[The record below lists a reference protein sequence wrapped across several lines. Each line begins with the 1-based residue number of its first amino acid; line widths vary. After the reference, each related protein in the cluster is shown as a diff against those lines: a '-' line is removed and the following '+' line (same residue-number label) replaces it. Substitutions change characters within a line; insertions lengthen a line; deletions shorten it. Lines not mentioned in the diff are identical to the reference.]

1 MTGHV
6 KEKEMTI
13 QTKLFGEIEV
23 DEEKMITFSSGIIGF
38 PDMKDFLLIHDSEST
53 GSIKWLQS
61 IQEPAFAMP
70 VIDPLIVQP
79 EYNPEIEDELLKPLG
94 IVDETNILVLVT
106 ITIPHEVEKM
116 TVNLCGPIIVSADTR
131 KASQIIVES
140 DKYPVKFPVYDILKK
155 LKEGA
160 GE

>member
-1 MTGHV
+1 M
-6 KEKEMTI
+6 KI

-23 DEEKMITFSSGIIGF
+23 DEEKMITFMNGIIGF
-38 PDMKDFLLIHDSEST
+38 PHMKDFLLIHESDSKGT
-53 GSIKWLQS
+53 IKWLQS

-70 VIDPLIVQP
+70 VIDPLIVEP

-94 IVDETNILVLVT
+94 IVGDADFLVLVT
-106 ITIPHEVEKM
+106 ITVPHEVEKM
-116 TVNLCGPIIVSADTR
+116 TVNLSGPIIIGADTR

-140 DKYPVKFPVYDILKK
+140 DKYPVKYPIYEKIQR

>member
-1 MTGHV
+1 M
-6 KEKEMTI
+6 KI

-23 DEEKMITFSSGIIGF
+23 DEEKMITFANGIIGF
-38 PDMKDFLLIHDSEST
+38 PHMKDFLLIHESDSKGT
-53 GSIKWLQS
+53 IKWLQS

-70 VIDPLIVQP
+70 VIDPLIVEP
-79 EYNPEIEDELLKPLG
+79 DYNPEIEDELLKPLG
-94 IVDETNILVLVT
+94 IVGDADFLVLVT
-106 ITIPHEVEKM
+106 ITVPHEVEKM
-116 TVNLCGPIIVSADTR
+116 TVNLSGPIIIGADTR

-140 DKYPVKFPVYDILKK
+140 DKYPVKYPIYEKIKK